1 MVSGRT
7 GVRGQVAPIAKR
19 SGRKGQERVQILL
32 HLTEVHIALARLR
45 ARKYAV
51 NAYKTAW
58 K

>member
-45 ARKYAV
+45 ARKYAG
-51 NAYKTAW
+51 NAYKTS
-58 K
+58 